1 MSITGNIRIVDN
13 RKNKLESIYCDVCN
27 YPKMTG
33 PDFVASEKYNCCHD
47 CFLTFIESRKSNWK
61 EGDRPKRKIVD
72 SYIETKDKLCHK
84 SRSIE

>member
-47 CFLTFIESRKSNWK
+47 CFLRFAESRKDEWLK
-61 EGDRPKRKIVD
+61 GWRPKKEVIDKIR
-72 SYIETKDKLCHK
+72 IEKDRIIIK
-84 SRSIE
+84 